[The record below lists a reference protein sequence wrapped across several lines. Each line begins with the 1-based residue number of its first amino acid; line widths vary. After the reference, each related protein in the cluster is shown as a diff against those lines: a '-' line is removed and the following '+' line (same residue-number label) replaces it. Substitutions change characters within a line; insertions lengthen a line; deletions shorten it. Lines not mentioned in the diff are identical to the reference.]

1 MAINARESFK
11 SLPMFRLRHFL
22 LAVCLI
28 HSASLS
34 AQTLDLS
41 STGELLDGIAA
52 VVNDGAV
59 LTSEVNLELG
69 RIIERLNAQG
79 TQVPPTSTLSPQIL
93 ERLIIK
99 RIQLQRAER
108 IGIQI
113 PDESLNLALN
123 NIAQRNNTTL
133 TELPA
138 LLASQGIEY
147 SGFRSEMREQLAIDQ
162 LRQRDVIARI
172 NVTPRELEE
181 HLERQAG
188 HASQNEEFRLSHILI
203 SIPADASVENI
214 AAAERAVLSV
224 LKRAR
229 GGESFF
235 ELAIA
240 NSDGQSALQGGD
252 LGWRR
257 GNELPTL
264 FADLVPGLE
273 PGQISEPARSASGFH
288 LVRLDERRGTD
299 PVMENQTHV
308 RHILITTNEVLDDG
322 AAQQKLEEI
331 RLQISDGDDFEAV
344 ATVMSEDPGS
354 AVNGGDLGWN
364 GPGIFVPE
372 FQAVCDAL
380 EIDAISAPFQSP
392 FGWHIVQ
399 VLDRRVQ
406 DMTEEV
412 ERREAIMAI
421 RNSKLEEETEL
432 WARRL
437 RDQAYVEYKL

>member
-1 MAINARESFK
+1 
-11 SLPMFRLRHFL
+11 MFRLRHFL

>member
-1 MAINARESFK
+1 MAITAHESFK

-22 LAVCLI
+22 LAVCLL

-41 STGELLDGIAA
+41 STGEFLDGIAA

-79 TQVPPTSTLSPQIL
+79 AQVPPSSTLAPQIL

-108 IGIQI
+108 LGIQI
-113 PDESLNLALN
+113 PDESLNLALT

-172 NVTPRELEE
+172 NVTPRELDE

-203 SIPADASVENI
+203 SIPVDASVENI
-214 AAAERAVLSV
+214 TAAESLILSI

-229 GGESFF
+229 DGESFF

-240 NSDGQSALQGGD
+240 NSDGQSALKGGD

-299 PVMENQTHV
+299 PFMENQTHA

-331 RLQISDGDDFEAV
+331 RQQIIDGDDFEAV

-354 AVNGGDLGWN
+354 AVSGGDLGWN

-380 EIDAISAPFQSP
+380 DIDEISEPFQST
-392 FGWHIVQ
+392 FGWHIIQ
-399 VLDRRVQ
+399 LLDRRVQ

>member
-1 MAINARESFK
+1 
-11 SLPMFRLRHFL
+11 MFRLRHLMLVICL
-22 LAVCLI
+22 L
-28 HSASLS
+28 HTASLS

-41 STGELLDGIAA
+41 SSGELLDGVVA
-52 VVNDGAV
+52 VVNDGVV
-59 LTSEVNLELG
+59 LTSEVNQELSQ
-69 RIIERLNAQG
+69 IIDRLSVQG
-79 TQVPPTSTLSPQIL
+79 GQPPPASTLAPQVL

-99 RIQLQRAER
+99 RIQLQRADR
-108 IGIQI
+108 LGVQI
-113 PDESLNLALN
+113 SDESLNLALN
-123 NIAQRNNTTL
+123 NVAQRNGTTL
-133 TELPA
+133 SKLPS

-147 SGFRSEMREQLAIDQ
+147 SSFRNEMREQLAIDQ

-172 NVTPRELEE
+172 NVSPRELDEY
-181 HLERQAG
+181 LERQAG
-188 HASQNEEFRLSHILI
+188 RASQNEEFRLSHILI
-203 SIPADASVENI
+203 SIPSDATVENI
-214 AAAERAVLSV
+214 AAAEQKVLSV
-224 LKRAR
+224 LERAR
-229 GGESFF
+229 NGESFY

-240 NSDGQSALQGGD
+240 NSDGQSALEGGD

-257 GNELPTL
+257 GNQLPTL

-299 PVMENQTHV
+299 PIMENQIHA
-308 RHILITTNEVLDDG
+308 RHILITTNEVLDDD
-322 AAQQKLEEI
+322 AANQKLDEI
-331 RLQISDGDDFEAV
+331 RQQIKAGDDFEAV

-380 EIDAISAPFQSP
+380 EINEISEPFQSP
-392 FGWHIVQ
+392 FGWHIIQ

-406 DMTEEV
+406 DMTEEF

-437 RDQAYVEYKL
+437 RDQAFVEYKL

>member
-1 MAINARESFK
+1 
-11 SLPMFRLRHFL
+11 MFRLRHLMLVICL
-22 LAVCLI
+22 L
-28 HSASLS
+28 HTASLS

-41 STGELLDGIAA
+41 SSGELLDGVVA
-52 VVNDGAV
+52 VVNDGVV
-59 LTSEVNLELG
+59 LTSEVNQELSQ
-69 RIIERLNAQG
+69 IIDRLSVQG
-79 TQVPPTSTLSPQIL
+79 GQPPPASTLAPQVL

-99 RIQLQRAER
+99 RIQLQRADR
-108 IGIQI
+108 LGVQI
-113 PDESLNLALN
+113 SDESLNLALN
-123 NIAQRNNTTL
+123 NVAQRNGTTL
-133 TELPA
+133 SKLPS

-147 SGFRSEMREQLAIDQ
+147 SSFRNEMREQLAIDQ

-172 NVTPRELEE
+172 NVSPRELDEY
-181 HLERQAG
+181 LERQAG
-188 HASQNEEFRLSHILI
+188 RASQNEEFRLSHILI
-203 SIPADASVENI
+203 SIPSDATVENI
-214 AAAERAVLSV
+214 AAAEQKVLSV
-224 LKRAR
+224 LERAR
-229 GGESFF
+229 NGESFY

-240 NSDGQSALQGGD
+240 NSDGQSALEGGD

-257 GNELPTL
+257 GNQLPTL

-299 PVMENQTHV
+299 PIMENQIHA
-308 RHILITTNEVLDDG
+308 RHILITTNEVLDDD
-322 AAQQKLEEI
+322 AANQKLDEI
-331 RLQISDGDDFEAV
+331 RQQIKAGDDFEAV

-364 GPGIFVPE
+364 GPGVFVPE

-380 EIDAISAPFQSP
+380 EINEISEPFQSP
-392 FGWHIVQ
+392 FGWHIIQ

-406 DMTEEV
+406 DMTEEF

-437 RDQAYVEYKL
+437 RDQAFVEYKL

>member
-1 MAINARESFK
+1 
-11 SLPMFRLRHFL
+11 MFRLRHFL
-22 LAVCLI
+22 LAVCLL
-28 HSASLS
+28 HSASLF

-52 VVNDGAV
+52 IVNDGIV
-59 LTSEVNLELG
+59 LKSEVDLEMA
-69 RIIERLNAQG
+69 RILERLKAQG
-79 TQVPPTSTLSPQIL
+79 TQLPPTSTLAPQVL
-93 ERLIIK
+93 ERLITK
-99 RIQLQRAER
+99 RIQLQKAER
-108 IGIQI
+108 LGIRI
-113 PDESLNLALN
+113 SDEALNLALT
-123 NIAQRNNTTL
+123 NIAGRNGTTL
-133 TELPA
+133 SELPA
-138 LLASQGIEY
+138 LLAGQGIEY
-147 SGFRSEMREQLAIDQ
+147 SSFRNEMREQLATDQ

-172 NVTPRELEE
+172 NVSPRELDEYMD
-181 HLERQAG
+181 RQAG
-188 HASQNEEFRLSHILI
+188 HAAQNEEFRLSHILV
-203 SIPADASVENI
+203 SVPTEASAEDI
-214 AAAERAVLSV
+214 AAAEQKTLLI

-229 GGESFF
+229 NGESFYD
-235 ELAIA
+235 LAIET
-240 NSDGQSALQGGD
+240 SDAQDALKGGD
-252 LGWRR
+252 LGWRH

-264 FADLVPGLE
+264 FAALVPGLK

-299 PVMENQTHV
+299 PVMQNQTHV
-308 RHILITTNEVLDDG
+308 RHILIKTNEVLDDD
-322 AAQQKLEEI
+322 AVRQKLQEI
-331 RLQISDGDDFEAV
+331 RLQVEEGDDFAAV

-372 FQAVCDAL
+372 FQAACDAL
-380 EIDAISAPFQSP
+380 DIDKISEPFKSP

-437 RDQAYVEYKL
+437 RDQAFVEYKL

>member
-1 MAINARESFK
+1 M
-11 SLPMFRLRHFL
+11 LHLRHFL
-22 LAVCLI
+22 LAVCLLQ
-28 HSASLS
+28 SVPLA

-41 STGELLDGIAA
+41 STGDFLDGIAA

-59 LTSEVNLELG
+59 LKSEVNQELA
-69 RIIERLNAQG
+69 RIIERLSAQG
-79 TQVPPTSTLSPQIL
+79 TQIPPTSTLAPQIL

-108 IGIQI
+108 LGIQI
-113 PDESLNLALN
+113 PDETLNFALA
-123 NIAQRNNTTL
+123 NIADRNGTTL

-138 LLASQGIEY
+138 LLATQGIEY
-147 SGFRSEMREQLAIDQ
+147 SSFRSEMREQLAIDQ

-172 NVTPRELEE
+172 NVTPRELDE
-181 HLERQAG
+181 HLERLAG
-188 HASQNEEFRLSHILI
+188 RASQNEEFRLSHILI
-203 SIPADASVENI
+203 SVPGDASVDNI
-214 AAAERAVLSV
+214 AAAERTVFSILE
-224 LKRAR
+224 RAR
-229 GGESFF
+229 NGESFY

-240 NSDGQSALQGGD
+240 TSDAQDALHGGD

-264 FADLVPGLE
+264 FVDLVPGLE
-273 PGQISEPARSASGFH
+273 PEQISEPVRSASGFH

-299 PVMENQTHV
+299 PVLENQTHA

-322 AAQQKLEEI
+322 AARQKLVEI
-331 RLQISDGDDFEAV
+331 RQQINDGDDFEAV

-354 AVNGGDLGWN
+354 AVNGGDLGWS
-364 GPGIFVPE
+364 GPGNFVPE
-372 FQAVCDAL
+372 FQAVSDAL
-380 EIDAISAPFQSP
+380 DIDEISEPFQTP

-399 VLDRRVQ
+399 LLDRRMQ

-412 ERREAIMAI
+412 ERREAITAI

-437 RDQAYVEYKL
+437 RDEAFVEYKL

>member
-1 MAINARESFK
+1 
-11 SLPMFRLRHFL
+11 
-22 LAVCLI
+22 
-28 HSASLS
+28 
-34 AQTLDLS
+34 
-41 STGELLDGIAA
+41 
-52 VVNDGAV
+52 
-59 LTSEVNLELG
+59 
-69 RIIERLNAQG
+69 
-79 TQVPPTSTLSPQIL
+79 
-93 ERLIIK
+93 
-99 RIQLQRAER
+99 
-108 IGIQI
+108 
-113 PDESLNLALN
+113 
-123 NIAQRNNTTL
+123 L

-147 SGFRSEMREQLAIDQ
+147 SSFRSEMREQLAIDQ

-172 NVTPRELEE
+172 NVTPRELDE

-214 AAAERAVLSV
+214 AAAERTILSI
-224 LKRAR
+224 LERAR
-229 GGESFF
+229 AGESFF

-240 NSDGQSALQGGD
+240 NSDGQSALKGGD

-273 PGQISEPARSASGFH
+273 PGQISEPSRSASGFH
-288 LVRLDERRGTD
+288 LVRLDERRGTE

-331 RLQISDGDDFEAV
+331 RQQIIDGDDFEAV

-380 EIDAISAPFQSP
+380 DIDEISEPFQSP
-392 FGWHIVQ
+392 FGWHILQ
-399 VLDRRVQ
+399 LLDRRVQ

>member
-1 MAINARESFK
+1 MALTARESFK

-22 LAVCLI
+22 LVVCLLN
-28 HSASLS
+28 SASLP

-59 LTSEVNLELG
+59 LKSEVNLELG

-79 TQVPPTSTLSPQIL
+79 TQPPPTSTLAPQIL

-108 IGIQI
+108 LGIQI
-113 PDESLNLALN
+113 PDESLNLALG

-133 TELPA
+133 SELPA

-172 NVTPRELEE
+172 NVTPRELDE

-214 AAAERAVLSV
+214 AAAERTVLSV
-224 LKRAR
+224 LERAR
-229 GGESFF
+229 AGESFF
-235 ELAIA
+235 EL
-240 NSDGQSALQGGD
+240 
-252 LGWRR
+252 
-257 GNELPTL
+257 
-264 FADLVPGLE
+264 GLE

-299 PVMENQTHV
+299 PVMENQSHV

-380 EIDAISAPFQSP
+380 EIDEISEPFQSP

>member
-1 MAINARESFK
+1 MAITAHESFK

-22 LAVCLI
+22 LAVYLL

-41 STGELLDGIAA
+41 STGEFLDGIAA

-79 TQVPPTSTLSPQIL
+79 AQVPPSSTLAPQIL

-108 IGIQI
+108 LGIQI
-113 PDESLNLALN
+113 PDESLNLALT

-172 NVTPRELEE
+172 NVTPRELDE

-203 SIPADASVENI
+203 SIPVDASVENI
-214 AAAERAVLSV
+214 TAAESLILSI

-229 GGESFF
+229 DGESFF

-240 NSDGQSALQGGD
+240 NSDGQSALKGGD

-299 PVMENQTHV
+299 PFMENQTHA

-331 RLQISDGDDFEAV
+331 RQQIIDGDDFEAV

-354 AVNGGDLGWN
+354 AVSGGDLGWN

-380 EIDAISAPFQSP
+380 DIDEISEPFQST
-392 FGWHIVQ
+392 FGWHIIQ
-399 VLDRRVQ
+399 LLDRRVQ